1 VIVVAL
7 LLRLCLLRLTALLLV
22 LRLDQVV
29 DQVAALLFVLLLRLD
44 QVAVLLVRLMVVV
57 PVAVHNV
64 VQMSVVV
71 VIVLDMYIF
80 FHGISV

>member
-1 VIVVAL
+1 MIVVAL

-44 QVAVLLVRLMVVV
+44 QVAVLLVRLMVVDQ
-57 PVAVHNV
+57 VAVHNV